1 MKILG
6 IETSCDETAASIIEV
21 NPKNDKIKVISNVVS
36 SQIKIHQQYGGV
48 VPEVAARNHIKN
60 ILPVIEQTVRPL
72 SLWERGRGEGV
83 DAIAVTRG
91 PGLIPALII
100 GIETA
105 KSLAYAWNKPII
117 GVNHMAG
124 HIYSNWLE
132 NDNPPKFPALA
143 LVVSGGHTE
152 LVLMKGHFKFKL
164 LGQTRDDA
172 VGEAFDK
179 VAKILGLGYPGGP
192 IVSKMAGKDV
202 ALQRLIKMPRPMIND
217 KNFEFSF
224 SGLKTSVLYQI
235 QKDKNY
241 KKRIPD
247 YCASFQQAV
256 VDVLIKKTIL
266 AAKQY
271 KVRSVMLAGGVAANL
286 ELRKQLGEAVKEN
299 LPQTSYHA
307 PDLKY
312 TTDNATMIA
321 VAGYFFARHSFSEG
335 GMNKYKKNINTDWS
349 KIKVDC
355 NLSL

>member
-1 MKILG
+1 MCYVLCVMRILG

-21 NPKNDKIKVISNVVS
+21 NKKNDKIKVISNVVS
-36 SQIKIHQQYGGV
+36 SQIKIHQKYGGV

-60 ILPVIEQTVRPL
+60 ILPVINKALT
-72 SLWERGRGEGV
+72 SKNKI
-83 DAIAVTRG
+83 DAIAVTQG
-91 PGLIPALII
+91 PGLICALLI

-105 KSLAYAWNKPII
+105 KSLAYSWDKPII
-117 GVNHMAG
+117 GVNHIAG

-132 NDNPPKFPALA
+132 NNNPPQFPALA

-152 LVLMKGHFKFKL
+152 LVLMKKHNQFKI

-192 IVSKMAGKDV
+192 EISKMASRRDAPVG
-202 ALQRLIKMPRPMIND
+202 RLIKMPRPMIND

-256 VDVLIKKTIL
+256 IDVLIKKTIK
-266 AAKQY
+266 AAKKY
-271 KVRSVMLAGGVAANL
+271 KVKSVMLAGGVAANI
-286 ELRKQLGEAVKEN
+286 ELRKQLGEAVKIN
-299 LPQTSYHA
+299 LPKANYHM
-307 PDLKY
+307 PNIKY
-312 TTDNATMIA
+312 TTDNAAMIA
-321 VAGYFFARHSFSEG
+321 AAGYFAY
-335 GMNKYKKNINTDWS
+335 KYKNNIKTDWS
-349 KIKVDC
+349 KIRVDC